1 MESLASTACSCSF
14 SPKHSSVPLRRA
26 VVDLRSVDPPCERG
40 DGANPQKCD
49 LEQTAPES
57 FRSSYSRLCMCGRR
71 HFLGTSG
78 AALLPISPVYAN
90 ASSYSDP
97 LVAMNKVRPPRP
109 QWYEE
114 FYAQEN
120 AQSMKFFETEVAD
133 YKTELFT
140 HLTGED
146 KKVLELGIGTGP
158 NLKYY
163 ARGKGVSVFGVD
175 PNGQMAKY
183 ASAASVAAGL
193 PPTRFNFIRGVAE
206 ALPVTD
212 ASMDAVIGTLVLC
225 SVRDVPMALK
235 EVKRVLK
242 PGGLYFFL
250 EHVAADDGTLLRFF
264 QSVCDPLQ
272 QALSD
277 GCHLTRETGRDISRT
292 GFSELKINSVMLSKA
307 FLISPLVYGVAC
319 K

>member
-97 LVAMNKVRPPRP
+97 L
-109 QWYEE
+109 
-114 FYAQEN
+114 
-120 AQSMKFFETEVAD
+120 VAD